1 VLYSMSGPGGKASWA
16 LRGELTVNRS
26 ASGQAIADT
35 GNMFEDWRRN
45 SSGPARNTVAQAL
58 ESDAGLHYFQ
68 DNLKRES
75 GRFKNFWLNDEVGAD
90 DMFEDRTR
98 FCDTGVKIGNKTLQ
112 AHPPNH
118 AFKAT
123 LMDRDERFHELF
135 HEYNLKPPRPVVL
148 KKKGFDNT
156 PRGRADA
163 SAASPTGKKPVEV
176 LGFAQS
182 PPPFFSWPPLKN
194 LEALLNASHE
204 RLDPKEKPG
213 SPKGKKKKD
222 KRATQ
227 NAQA

>member
-1 VLYSMSGPGGKASWA
+1 
-16 LRGELTVNRS
+16 
-26 ASGQAIADT
+26 
-35 GNMFEDWRRN
+35 
-45 SSGPARNTVAQAL
+45 
-58 ESDAGLHYFQ
+58 
-68 DNLKRES
+68 
-75 GRFKNFWLNDEVGAD
+75 
-90 DMFEDRTR
+90 MFEDRTR
-98 FCDTGVKIGNKTLQ
+98 FRDTGVKIGNKTLQ

-182 PPPFFSWPPLKN
+182 PPPFFYWPPLKN